1 MNVARALT
9 AVTLLAA
16 LLGSAWAEVDAVRS
30 PFAWKVSGDNLKDFK
45 AEFVAHH
52 KPDRSTPKAL
62 VETYAAYTDNR
73 YAMGD
78 EFDRVNRLWLA
89 VVHRSL
95 EAEQALLFDEAA
107 HKALRAA
114 NDARLQAP
122 PAEGFARVMPM
133 EVTDQSDGPAGTTY
147 VEAMQNFEVAYQHP
161 DGGTRTRERRE
172 HWRFTCAKGGDEK
185 WLIRRVEIW
194 KLDLN
199 KSTPETPVYMW
210 DELET
215 LLDVFYFTRADVAQ
229 ARKAD
234 IPAIDTGTPEGAALS
249 VFKSLAPTRQR
260 RQDMVLEKGL
270 EGWIRAVEGLFTDVA
285 QAAAEARAARKVAES
300 QPPEKQVWAFDVQ
313 DGKEGAKVV
322 RVVSGAVFGIPAR
335 GAEFHVVK
343 GEAGWCITACGTF
356 TAEKDDAGK
365 PALRFTAEAD
375 VYALAAKLAR

>member
-1 MNVARALT
+1 MTIARALT
-9 AVTLLAA
+9 ILFLLAA
-16 LLGSAWAEVDAVRS
+16 LLGSARAEVDPVRT
-30 PFAWKVSGDNLKDFK
+30 PFAWKVSGDSLKDFK
-45 AEFVAHH
+45 AEFVAHR
-52 KPDRSTPKAL
+52 KPDRSTPKTL

-89 VVHRSL
+89 VVHKSL

-107 HKALRAA
+107 HKTLKAA
-114 NDARLQAP
+114 NDARLQTP
-122 PAEGFARVMPM
+122 PADGFERVMPM

-161 DGGTRTRERRE
+161 DGGTRTHERRE
-172 HWRFTCAKGGDEK
+172 HWRFTCVRGGDEK

-229 ARKAD
+229 ARKAEV
-234 IPAIDTGTPEGAALS
+234 PAIDTSTPERAALS
-249 VFKSLAPTRQR
+249 VLNSLAPTRQR
-260 RQDMVLEKGL
+260 RTDMVLEKGL

-285 QAAAEARAARKVAES
+285 QAAAEARAARKVAKS
-300 QPPEKQVWAFDVQ
+300 LPAEKQAWALDVQ
-313 DGKEGAKVV
+313 DGNEGAKVV
-322 RVVSGAVFGIPAR
+322 RVVSGAVFGMPSR

-343 GEAGWCITACGTF
+343 GEAGWRITACGSF
-356 TAEKDDAGK
+356 TAEKDEAGK
-365 PALRFTAEAD
+365 PALRFTAEPD